1 MCEWRFVRPYNGELV
16 RRAGIVNKFVRRVY
30 FRIHLSSLCDLISIV
45 CPSVRGVKR
54 GVKFLIFLFFS

>member
-1 MCEWRFVRPYNGELV
+1 M
-16 RRAGIVNKFVRRVY
+16 VNKFVRRVY

-45 CPSVRGVKR
+45 RPSVRGVKM